1 MLMKCSRTA
10 VMSLFTD
17 EDRGSERLKDL
28 LKSQHW
34 EAVELA
40 C

>member
-1 MLMKCSRTA
+1 
-10 VMSLFTD
+10 MSLFTD
-17 EDRGSERLKDL
+17 EKIGSERLKDL
-28 LKSQHW
+28 LKSQGW